1 MNYSLVLPQEMIM
14 KTAVWIVLIGMAQCL
29 AFNVAAQ
36 DRLEFTGDCSYPDQ
50 PQGVDGSTASEAQML
65 NFQKEMKDYLAK
77 GNAFLECLDKE
88 EDQASKD
95 ASNEQLQEFKARIT
109 QTYNAVVDEMN
120 GIADQFNTALKAYKA
135 QNN

>member
-1 MNYSLVLPQEMIM
+1 MKKVL
-14 KTAVWIVLIGMAQCL
+14 WIVLIGMAQCL
-29 AFNVAAQ
+29 AFNVSAQ
-36 DRLEFTGDCSYPDQ
+36 ERLEFTGNCVYPDQ

-88 EDQASKD
+88 EAQVSDNATE
-95 ASNEQLQEFKARIT
+95 EQLEEFKARIT

-120 GIADQFNTALKAYKA
+120 SIADLFNTALRAYKA